1 MTTPYM
7 PANVIDAAFDE
18 IEKATHLHL
27 VEGASIPESRSDVTT
42 NTVGNVALAGA
53 GADFT
58 KSGVSGGRRLTLA
71 SKEDAAITKTSTTA
85 NWFALIDGTDLLYA
99 KQVSGAPL
107 SVTDATTRDFDFGY
121 VEMLFAGTNV

>member
-27 VEGASIPESRSDVTT
+27 VEGATIPQSRADVTT

-58 KSGVSGGRRLTLA
+58 KSGVSGGRRLTLE
-71 SKEDAAITKTSTTA
+71 KKDDAAITKTSTTA
-85 NWFALIDGTDLLYA
+85 NWFALIDGSDLLYA

-107 SVTDATTRDFDFGY
+107 SVTDQTTRDFDFGY
-121 VEMLFAGTNV
+121 IEMLFEGTNV